1 MKRIV
6 GFILFAS
13 LLSVSCGK
21 PSAKKSEGT
30 AGSGHKEELIIGSA
44 VDINNLNLQKQADQI
59 NNICLKLT
67 HQGLFQLDEQNRRIP
82 CLATEAKWIDD
93 HTIEIALVHNACFS
107 DGTPLTA
114 KDVKFTYDMA
124 LTNPVGS
131 NLTGLTSTDVVD
143 DYTVRM
149 NMSDY

>member
-21 PSAKKSEGT
+21 PNAKKSEGT

-67 HQGLFQLDEQNRRIP
+67 HQGLFQLD
-82 CLATEAKWIDD
+82 
-93 HTIEIALVHNACFS
+93 
-107 DGTPLTA
+107 
-114 KDVKFTYDMA
+114 
-124 LTNPVGS
+124 
-131 NLTGLTSTDVVD
+131 
-143 DYTVRM
+143 
-149 NMSDY
+149 